1 MPASASSAHKIH
13 VHRGS
18 KTSARFLRKFHYALR
33 FALCAFAGVHNFI
46 DLRRNA
52 VLPITSAFID
62 ATNGHSIV
70 SNKRVEVTLESQLDS
85 VSLAEEMC
93 TRIAAAAGFDDDDC
107 FKIGMSVREGVIN
120 AYNYGSQKQLGKK
133 IFLTFELTPEKLI
146 VRVQDQGKGFRL
158 EDVPDPLADENL
170 LKSSGRGI
178 FLMRSFMDEFNV
190 EPAQPHGAVL
200 VMAKRL
206 RTPPADK
213 SGAA

>member
-1 MPASASSAHKIH
+1 
-13 VHRGS
+13 
-18 KTSARFLRKFHYALR
+18 
-33 FALCAFAGVHNFI
+33 
-46 DLRRNA
+46 
-52 VLPITSAFID
+52 VLTITSAFNL
-62 ATNGHSIV
+62 AFRLATKSSLTTNGHSTV

-85 VSLAEEMC
+85 VGLAEEMC

-120 AYNYGSQKQLGKK
+120 AYNYGSQKQPGKK

-178 FLMRSFMDEFNV
+178 FLMRSFMDEFGV
-190 EPAQPHGAVL
+190 EPAQPHGAIL

-206 RTPPADK
+206 RTSPADK
-213 SGAA
+213 SA

>member
-1 MPASASSAHKIH
+1 M
-13 VHRGS
+13 
-18 KTSARFLRKFHYALR
+18 
-33 FALCAFAGVHNFI
+33 
-46 DLRRNA
+46 
-52 VLPITSAFID
+52 
-62 ATNGHSIV
+62 
-70 SNKRVEVTLESQLDS
+70 SNQRVEVTLESQLDS

-120 AYNYGSQKQLGKK
+120 AYNYGSQKQPGKK
-133 IFLTFELTPEKLI
+133 IFLTFEITPEKLI

-178 FLMRSFMDEFNV
+178 FLMRSFMDEFDVQRV
-190 EPAQPHGAVL
+190 ESGGAII

-206 RTPPADK
+206 RTEPSDK
-213 SGAA
+213 SRTA

>member
-1 MPASASSAHKIH
+1 LHVDLRGRNVILTSTTRQVIRRAQSS
-13 VHRGS
+13 V
-18 KTSARFLRKFHYALR
+18 
-33 FALCAFAGVHNFI
+33 VHNWI
-46 DLRRNA
+46 DFTLNA
-52 VLPITSAFID
+52 VLPITSSLSL
-62 ATNGHSIV
+62 ATSGQSTV
-70 SNKRVEVTLESQLDS
+70 TNKRVDVTLESQLDS

-120 AYNYGSQKQLGKK
+120 AYNYGSQKQADKK

-178 FLMRSFMDEFNV
+178 FLMRSFMDEFDV
-190 EPAQPHGAVL
+190 QQIEAGGAVI

-206 RTPPADK
+206 RTTPADTSK
-213 SGAA
+213 TA

>member
-1 MPASASSAHKIH
+1 
-13 VHRGS
+13 
-18 KTSARFLRKFHYALR
+18 
-33 FALCAFAGVHNFI
+33 
-46 DLRRNA
+46 
-52 VLPITSAFID
+52 
-62 ATNGHSIV
+62 V

-120 AYNYGSQKQLGKK
+120 AYNYGSQKQADKK

-146 VRVQDQGKGFRL
+146 VRVQDQGKGFKL

-178 FLMRSFMDEFNV
+178 FLMRSFMDEFDV
-190 EPAQPHGAVL
+190 QKSDAGGGVI

-206 RTPPADK
+206 RTTPADTSK
-213 SGAA
+213 TA